1 MVEKIRSF
9 RAFSFSLRLDSSLT
23 LFFFFSSSFSLFV
36 VKKRAQ
42 EARGRGEAATMD
54 NGAIIYN
61 RDPLGDSV
69 SNE

>member
-1 MVEKIRSF
+1 MVEKIRSTRF
-9 RAFSFSLRLDSSLT
+9 RF
-23 LFFFFSSSFSLFV
+23 LFALIRRWLSFFFSSSFSLFV

>member
-23 LFFFFSSSFSLFV
+23 LFFFSSSFSLFV

>member
-1 MVEKIRSF
+1 M
-9 RAFSFSLRLDSSLT
+9 T
-23 LFFFFSSSFSLFV
+23 LFFVAV
-36 VKKRAQ
+36 VKEGPK
-42 EARGRGEAATMD
+42 ELGRGGIATMD

>member
-1 MVEKIRSF
+1 MVEKVRSF
-9 RAFSFSLRLDSSLT
+9 HVFSFSVRLDSPLT
-23 LFFFFSSSFSLFV
+23 LFFFSFFSLFV

>member
-1 MVEKIRSF
+1 MF
-9 RAFSFSLRLDSSLT
+9 PFSIRLDSPVT
-23 LFFFFSSSFSLFV
+23 LFFVV
-36 VKKRAQ
+36 VKERLKKL
-42 EARGRGEAATMD
+42 GCGGIATMD